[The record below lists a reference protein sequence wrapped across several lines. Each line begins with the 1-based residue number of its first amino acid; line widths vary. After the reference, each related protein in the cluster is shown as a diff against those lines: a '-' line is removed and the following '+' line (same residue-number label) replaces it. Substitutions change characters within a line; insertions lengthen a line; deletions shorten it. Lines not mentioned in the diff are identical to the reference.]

1 MTCAEHREANHWSS
15 INNDRGTERTEVWVG
30 TDRGNAGQREQLLIV
45 DDSAATREVLA
56 IKLGREGYAVA
67 VAGNAHDAKQQL
79 ASGAIDLILLDV
91 RLPDGSGIDLLTELR
106 RSRSPLDLP
115 VIVISGMDQSTDV
128 VAALKNGANDYVTKP
143 LDLAIVLAR
152 VRTQLALKQLKQAH
166 DGFLRIASH
175 DLKKPLLLMLDIA
188 RQVNTQYPTGTP
200 VDANLAST
208 MAMLIESGEFM
219 QHIIGDLIEL
229 RAVRDGRLQLNK
241 LPTDLGAAVRQ
252 AIARNTPYAE
262 GKGIALRM
270 QFERDLPHI
279 RADDLR
285 LMQVLENLIGN
296 AIKFS
301 PPGAVVTMT
310 TRRTDNGLLCEVSD
324 TGPGIPEPEMDR
336 LFTEYARL
344 SNKPTGD
351 EKSTGLGL
359 AISRQLIRLHDGEIG
374 ARNNADGGATFWFR
388 LPIG

>member
-1 MTCAEHREANHWSS
+1 M
-15 INNDRGTERTEVWVG
+15 G

-67 VAGNAHDAKQQL
+67 AAGNAHDAKQQL

-91 RLPDGSGIDLLTELR
+91 CLPDGSGINLLSELR
-106 RSRSPLDLP
+106 QSRSPLDLP
-115 VIVISGMDQSTDV
+115 VIVISGMDQSTDI

-188 RQVNTQYPTGTP
+188 RQVSTQYPAGTP
-200 VDANLAST
+200 VDANLASA

-229 RAVRDGRLQLNK
+229 RAVHDGHLQLTR
-241 LPTDLGAAVRQ
+241 LSTDLGATVRQ
-252 AIARNTPYAE
+252 AIARNTAYAK
-262 GKGIALRM
+262 GKGIELRM
-270 QFERDLPHI
+270 QFDKELPHI
-279 RADDLR
+279 HADDFR
-285 LMQVLENLIGN
+285 ITQVLENLIGN

-301 PPGAVVTMT
+301 PRDTVITVRTSRADGA
-310 TRRTDNGLLCEVSD
+310 LLCEVSD
-324 TGPGIPEPEMDR
+324 TGPGIPEREMNR
-336 LFTEYARL
+336 LFTEYARI
-344 SNKPTGD
+344 SNQPTGG

-359 AISRQLIRLHDGEIG
+359 AISRQLIQLHGGDIG

-388 LPIG
+388 LPLA